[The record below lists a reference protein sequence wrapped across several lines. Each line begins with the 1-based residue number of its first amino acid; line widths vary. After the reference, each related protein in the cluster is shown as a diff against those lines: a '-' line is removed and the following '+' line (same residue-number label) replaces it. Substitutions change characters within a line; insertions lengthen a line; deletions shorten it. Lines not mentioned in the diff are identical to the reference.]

1 MILLAD
7 GQTRVR
13 YGITKMNLVEQAD
26 GSFTT
31 DWTCKQKVEIYLKPL
46 CPVLLETFL
55 VIPIVP
61 NILSNQ
67 ILAPCMQ

>member
-31 DWTCKQKVEIYLKPL
+31 D
-46 CPVLLETFL
+46 
-55 VIPIVP
+55 
-61 NILSNQ
+61 
-67 ILAPCMQ
+67 